1 MKKSIFRMYDIRGIF
16 PDDLDPDT
24 VRRLGRSLAELAGE
38 DGTIAIGRDCRES
51 GAQLALWLAQGAAS
65 ASCRIID
72 LGMQTT
78 PMTYFAAC
86 TLKPDA
92 TVMITGSHNPPAYNG
107 FKLMKGLH
115 TLYGDEIEE
124 IRAGMEE
131 GGEVSSFPDEPSV
144 EKHSVREDY
153 LDRLRCE
160 FAFAR
165 SLTVVVD
172 AGNGTGGDCSV
183 QLLRELGCRVIP
195 LFCDAD
201 GSFPNHHPDPTVEE
215 NLLDVRRAVLEYGAD
230 IGLAFDGDADRLGIL
245 DESGRVIW
253 GDRILIIL
261 ARALLESHP
270 GAKIISEVKASNLF
284 FSEVRKAGGLPVMS
298 PTGHSIIKEAM
309 VREDA
314 LLAGEMSGHIFFR
327 DRYYGYDDALY
338 AALRL
343 LEIMAYREEPL
354 SNLLADIPDVYSTPE
369 IREEC
374 SEEQKFALVDI
385 VKKKLLEDGYR
396 IIDID
401 GVRVEFPDGWALLR
415 ASNTQPVLVLRFEA
429 ESKEKL
435 EQYRKLILTELQEA
449 RRILD
454 AKGTD

>member
-1 MKKSIFRMYDIRGIF
+1 
-16 PDDLDPDT
+16 
-24 VRRLGRSLAELAGE
+24 
-38 DGTIAIGRDCRES
+38 
-51 GAQLALWLAQGAAS
+51 
-65 ASCRIID
+65 
-72 LGMQTT
+72 
-78 PMTYFAAC
+78 
-86 TLKPDA
+86 
-92 TVMITGSHNPPAYNG
+92 MITGSHNPPAYNG